1 MDILSENK
9 NMLENIDKKLV
20 NESKITLTNGNNKQ
34 SLVLT
39 SDGVV
44 EKYINETLD
53 STMLF
58 SKLGVI
64 RECKSLYSKGYH
76 IVNEAEIPNQNDNN
90 NSDILKNPEQTKQEL
105 QQDIKDVDEIQDLK
119 DELEDK
125 LDTLTETSE
134 SDIGDYII
142 VVYTNIG
149 NDYVPD
155 VAVSGVTQGTDDG
168 VSFGVA
174 DSVDVA
180 ERYTKDM
187 AEALAQEFNDSAM
200 KNTNKP
206 TFIAKAIQIDD
217 VKNIQGLYEHR
228 VYGIDEST
236 SDDTFSSTK
245 FTQELKTTD
254 QLKNINLEN
263 DLTVEQLNWVQEH
276 IGNVQEIEQGII
288 NMANNI
294 NNIVE
299 PILSLDDYFA
309 KLEDMLKGE

>member
-187 AEALAQEFNDSAM
+187 AEALVQEFNDSAM

-228 VYGIDEST
+228 VYGIEESANN
-236 SDDTFSSTK
+236 DTFPSTE
-245 FTQELKTTD
+245 FTQELKTTN
-254 QLKNINLEN
+254 QLKDINLEN

-299 PILSLDDYFA
+299 PILSLDNYFA